1 MIEFKRFDASEY
13 LHTEV
18 GIAEYLTAALEDPN
32 PQIFVAALG
41 DVAKARGLTENPNQ
55 PVTGSQESKLQ
66 FDTVRGLVA
75 ALGVKLVVE
84 PAVDHIES

>member
-13 LHTEV
+13 LDTEV

-32 PQIFVAALG
+32 PQVFVAALG
-41 DVAKARGLTENPNQ
+41 DVARARGLTENADRQ
-55 PVTGSQESKLQ
+55 IGLSESLLQ
-66 FDTVRGLVA
+66 FDTVRGLLA

-84 PAVDHIES
+84 PAVGHIEK